1 MSSSIDAT
9 TRLERGRRMFERT
22 IGGSAQA
29 FIDGIATVA
38 PDFGPLILEW
48 EFGDAYSRDTIDL
61 KTREIVIL
69 AACAALGATGA
80 DAVKLHVGAA
90 LRAGVTRE
98 QIAEILMQVGFA
110 AGLPAALCA
119 IGAVKAAF
127 AELDASDTSG

>member
-1 MSSSIDAT
+1 MLWIRPVWLAQ
-9 TRLERGRRMFERT
+9 R
-22 IGGSAQA
+22 SAA
-29 FIDGIATVA
+29 
-38 PDFGPLILEW
+38 PLILEW
-48 EFGDAYSRDTIDL
+48 EFADVYSRDTIDS

-80 DAVKLHVGAA
+80 DAVKLHVKAA

-127 AELDASDTSG
+127 AEMDSSDTNG

>member
-1 MSSSIDAT
+1 MSSSIDAA
-9 TRLERGRRMFERT
+9 TRLERGRRMFERST
-22 IGGSAQA
+22 GGSAQA
-29 FIDGIATVA
+29 FIDGIAAVA

-48 EFGDAYSRDTIDL
+48 EFADVYSRNTIDL

-80 DAVKLHVGAA
+80 DAVKMHVKAA

-119 IGAVKAAF
+119 IGTVKAAF
-127 AELDASDTSG
+127 AEMDASDRNR

>member
-1 MSSSIDAT
+1 
-9 TRLERGRRMFERT
+9 MFERS

-29 FIDGIATVA
+29 FIDGIAAVA

-48 EFGDAYSRDTIDL
+48 EFADVYSRDTIDL

-80 DAVKLHVGAA
+80 DAVKLHVKAA
-90 LRAGVTRE
+90 LRARVTRE

-127 AELDASDTSG
+127 AEMDASDRNG

>member
-1 MSSSIDAT
+1 MSSSIDAA
-9 TRLERGRRMFERT
+9 TRLERGRRMFERS

-29 FIDGIATVA
+29 FIDGIAAVA

-48 EFGDAYSRDTIDL
+48 EFADVYSRDAIDL

-80 DAVKLHVGAA
+80 DAVKLHVKAA

-110 AGLPAALCA
+110 AGLPAALWA
-119 IGAVKAAF
+119 LGAVKAAF
-127 AELDASDTSG
+127 AEMDARDTNG